1 MKKKKGGGLKKWFKE
16 NWVDISTGKPCG
28 RKSASKSK
36 RKYPVCRPKAVA
48 DRMTAGQKASA
59 IKRKR
64 AKGNIGPK
72 QKSIRYPISAS
83 GRKQKVKKKR
93 G

>member
-1 MKKKKGGGLKKWFKE
+1 
-16 NWVDISTGKPCG
+16 
-28 RKSASKSK
+28 
-36 RKYPVCRPKAVA
+36 
-48 DRMTAGQKASA
+48 MTAGQKASA

-72 QKSIRYPISAS
+72 PKSIRYPISAS